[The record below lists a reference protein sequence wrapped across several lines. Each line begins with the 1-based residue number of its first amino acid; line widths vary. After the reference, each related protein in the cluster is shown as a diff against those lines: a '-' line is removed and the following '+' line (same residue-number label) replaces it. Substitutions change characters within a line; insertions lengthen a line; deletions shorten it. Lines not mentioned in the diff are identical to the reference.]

1 MLKKLLKYDLRAIFK
16 YWWIVAIASLG
27 VSLFGGVCVR
37 VLDISTKTPNPSF
50 IVISLATIGLYL
62 TIFVLP
68 AFLAVTEIFVLI
80 RLYKNF
86 FTDEGYLTFTLP
98 VKRAELLN
106 SKLIATFIA
115 LFATVS
121 VIAFDV
127 FLILL
132 IGVPDV
138 FGAESILEFFAFFGD
153 AIADLGIYF
162 FIYLAEILLIS
173 LLSGIASILLVYI
186 CLTFAAVIAKK
197 AKVITAI
204 GIYYGVSA
212 AVAYAFELVY
222 FFGLILLATSII
234 TISDVLIPGLFVL
247 ILFVFV
253 AFLAAATVAMYVLEY
268 WLLDKKLNLS

>member
-27 VSLFGGVCVR
+27 VSLFGGICVR
-37 VLDISTKTPNPSF
+37 VLDISTKIPNPSF
-50 IVISLATIGLYL
+50 IVISLAAIGLYL
-62 TIFVLP
+62 TIFILP

-132 IGVPDV
+132 IGVPDI
-138 FGAESILEFFAFFGD
+138 FGAKSIQEFFAFFGD

-162 FIYLAEILLIS
+162 FIYTSEILLIS
-173 LLSGIASILLVYI
+173 LLSGIASTLLVYI

-204 GIYYGVSA
+204 GIYYGVST
-212 AVAYAFELVY
+212 VFAYAFELVY
-222 FFGLILLATSII
+222 FFGLILLAASII
-234 TISDVLIPGLFVL
+234 TMSDVLIPGLFVL

-253 AFLAAATVAMYVLEY
+253 AFLAAAIVAMYVLEY